1 MTGSTSITTDA
12 TYDADVLQSET
23 PVLVDFWAPWCGP
36 CRAIA
41 PVLEEIA
48 KTHDGKLKVVK
59 LNTDENPAVT
69 RCPSPSCCA
78 SWSPSSAEPVP
89 SATALVPSGA
99 GAVVVSDGGQDP
111 GEILRTSELNGDLAL
126 GLAQLD
132 AGSGV
137 EEVRD
142 GQALGHDPLGQALP
156 CRPVRQGE
164 QRPCV
169 AG

>member
-12 TYDADVLQSET
+12 TYDADVLQSDT

-69 RCPSPSCCA
+69 RRYGITSIP
-78 SWSPSSAEPVP
+78 
-89 SATALVPSGA
+89 TMH
-99 GAVVVSDGGQDP
+99 VVVG
-111 GEILRTSELNGDLAL
+111 GEIVKSLVGAMRKPKLLRELEPFL
-126 GLAQLD
+126 G
-132 AGSGV
+132 
-137 EEVRD
+137 
-142 GQALGHDPLGQALP
+142 
-156 CRPVRQGE
+156 
-164 QRPCV
+164 
-169 AG
+169 